1 MQVTK
6 IEALDKTR
14 SKVYLD
20 GEFAFVLYK
29 GELRQHQISE
39 NRELSGDIYELVM
52 GEVLPKRARLRA
64 MHLLQKK
71 EYTVTQLREK
81 LEQGLYPKQVVDAA
95 LDYVASFHY
104 TDDLRYALQ
113 YIMLHEDDRSR
124 LRIEQDLMG
133 KGISRDTLEAA
144 WQTWEE
150 QGGAQ
155 DEVQMMER
163 LLDKRHFDPETADFS
178 EKQKQAAF
186 LMRKGFSTE
195 NIRKVLYYS

>member
-1 MQVTK
+1 M
-6 IEALDKTR
+6 
-14 SKVYLD
+14 D

-81 LEQGLYPKQVVDAA
+81 LEQGLYPEQVVDAA

-113 YIMLHEDDRSR
+113 YIMLHEDDRST
-124 LRIEQDLMG
+124 LRIEQDLMA
-133 KGISRDTLEAA
+133 KGIS
-144 WQTWEE
+144 
-150 QGGAQ
+150 
-155 DEVQMMER
+155 
-163 LLDKRHFDPETADFS
+163 
-178 EKQKQAAF
+178 
-186 LMRKGFSTE
+186 LMVIMGSRITIIMTVSLMKTDSA
-195 NIRKVLYYS
+195 

>member
-6 IEALDKTR
+6 VEELDKTR

-29 GELRQHQISE
+29 GELRQHQIRVD
-39 NRELSGDIYELVM
+39 RELSKDIYELIM
-52 GEVLPKRARLRA
+52 AEVLPKRARLRA

-81 LEQGLYPKQVVDAA
+81 LEQGLYPERVVDAA

-113 YIMLHEDDRSR
+113 YITFHEDDRSR

-133 KGISRDTLEAA
+133 KGISRDTLDAA

-155 DEVQMMER
+155 DEVQMMQR
-163 LLDKRHFDPETADFS
+163 LLEKRHFDPETADFA

-195 NIRKVLYYS
+195 NIRKILYYS

>member
-14 SKVYLD
+14 SRVYLD

-29 GELRQHQISE
+29 GELRQLQISE
-39 NRELSGDIYELVM
+39 NRELSRDIYELVM

-81 LEQGLYPKQVVDAA
+81 LQQGLYPEQVVDAA

-113 YIMLHEDDRSR
+113 YITLHEEDRSR
-124 LRIEQDLMG
+124 LRIDQDLMG
-133 KGISRDTLEAA
+133 KGISRDTLEVA

-163 LLDKRHFDPETADFS
+163 LLDKRHFDPETADFA